1 MGGNFRQEGGNV
13 LLIMRIQAPLLYSVD
28 VVVFG
33 ATTAAVTAALAARE
47 AGASV
52 LAISDRPFFGEE
64 SAASLAFIGAPLPV
78 DPLLR
83 PIWETALDPAGFR
96 AGAIKHGL
104 EKALLAQEIP
114 FLFMARPVALLPGG
128 DGQPAGL
135 VFAAR
140 TSLYAV
146 KARTFVDASRTGL
159 LGILAGQAPVSITG
173 AALNVLATGRTE
185 ANPLEGATPFGN
197 EFSIANTASSHPVKG
212 DMPPVSVRAHRLR
225 HEGPAPGAGLPALAA
240 FEHQV
245 RATVLDASV
254 LHTAEALELDTAP
267 APTAGLPGNFVS
279 VAGIAPQPDL
289 HASLG
294 REAGARAAALARSV
308 PEPRLQPAAAG
319 GEERFGF
326 ATPFYRQAQGWVE
339 ADLPALP
346 VVGRFDVVVAGGGT
360 AGAPAGIAA
369 ARAGA
374 TTVVLETQGDLGG
387 VGTLGTIACYYFGN
401 LVGFTH
407 EIDSALAHL
416 DPDQRPGRWNPAL
429 KGSWYSRAL
438 REAGGQAWFGSF
450 AFGVRK
456 EGSRVEGILV
466 STPFGSGLIEAG
478 AVIDASGSADVAAAA
493 GARCRVIGANHVAT
507 QGAGLSPRRPGDHYI
522 NSDFTFIDDNDV
534 AGVTHVFVQARA
546 RFSSDFDTIPFL
558 NTRERRQ
565 IEGEVELS
573 PLDFLTRRQFPDTI
587 TTAISNFDTH
597 GYTIHPV
604 FTVTPPDHD
613 ALAANVPYRCLLPRG
628 VDGVLV
634 TGLGMSA
641 HRDAIPVVRMQGDVQ
656 NQGYAAGYA
665 AFLAASGA
673 GDLRRIPMGTLQ
685 RHLLAKGI
693 LAPEVVGCSER
704 PPFSAEAIREA
715 ARHTPV
721 DFYHTALLMEHPQ
734 ESIVALREVLAA
746 PCSELQREEAALILG
761 LLGDAE
767 AAPVLAEI
775 VAARDW
781 DAGWNYRGMG
791 QFGMSCSR
799 VDALV
804 IALGATH
811 SPLGEEPVLAKIA
824 ALGPD
829 SEFSHCRAVAVAAA
843 HLNTPALANALAA
856 VLAKPTYQGHS
867 VTRTAEAIAN
877 EPPTN
882 PGAKRNDNFLRTETT
897 PRTLSLRELHLAKAL
912 YLCGD
917 RDGLGRA
924 ILERYRDDVR
934 GLYARHARAILEAE
948 DLDALRRETI

>member
-1 MGGNFRQEGGNV
+1 MK
-13 LLIMRIQAPLLYSVD
+13 IKAPLLHSVD

-52 LAISDRPFFGEE
+52 LLISDRPFFGEE
-64 SAASLAFIGAPLPV
+64 SAATLAFIGAPLPA
-78 DPLLR
+78 DALLR
-83 PIWETALDPAGFR
+83 PIWEEALAPAGFR

-104 EKALLAQEIP
+104 EKALLARDIP
-114 FLFMARPVALLPGG
+114 FLFMARPVALLPGEEG
-128 DGQPAGL
+128 RPAGL
-135 VFAAR
+135 LFAAR

-146 KARTFVDASRTGL
+146 VARSFVDASRTGL
-159 LGILAGQAPVSITG
+159 LAILAGQAPAALTG
-173 AALNVLATGRTE
+173 AAFNVLATGTSE
-185 ANPLEGATPFGN
+185 EKPLEGAAPFG
-197 EFSIANTASSHPVKG
+197 EAFAIANTGSHHPKKG
-212 DMPPVSVRAHRLR
+212 EIPPISVRAHRFR
-225 HEGPAPGAGLPALAA
+225 HEGPAPEATLPALAA
-240 FEHQV
+240 FEHRV
-245 RATVLDASV
+245 RASVLDAAI
-254 LHTAEALELDTAP
+254 LHNAEALELETAP
-267 APTAGLPGNFVS
+267 ASAAALPENLVS

-294 REAGARAAALARSV
+294 REAGNRAAALARTL
-308 PEPRLQPAAAG
+308 PAARLQAAAG
-319 GEERFGF
+319 GGNAEGRFGF
-326 ATPFYRQAQGWVE
+326 APAFHRQAHGWVE
-339 ADLPALP
+339 TELPALP

-374 TTVVLETQGDLGG
+374 STVVLETQGDLGG

-416 DPDQRPGRWNPAL
+416 DPGQRKGRWNPAL
-429 KGSWYSRAL
+429 KSAWYGRAL
-438 REAGGQAWFGSF
+438 RDAGGQAWFGSF

-456 EGSRVEGILV
+456 EGSRVDGILV

-493 GARCRVIGANHVAT
+493 GARCRVIGGNHVAT
-507 QGAGLSPRRPGDHYI
+507 QGAGLSPRRPGDHYV

-534 AGVTHVFVQARA
+534 AGVTHAFVQARA
-546 RFSSDFDTIPFL
+546 RFSTDFDTIPFV

-565 IEGEVELS
+565 IVGEVELS

-613 ALAANVPYRCLLPRG
+613 ALAANVPYRCLLPQG
-628 VDGVLV
+628 VEGVLV

-665 AFLAASGA
+665 AFLAASRD
-673 GDLRRIPMGTLQ
+673 GDLRTVPMETLQ
-685 RHLLAKGI
+685 RHLLAKGV
-693 LAPEVVGCSER
+693 LAPEVVGCAER

-715 ARHTPV
+715 ARHTPA
-721 DFYHTALLMEHPQ
+721 DFYHTALLMEHPR

-746 PCSELQREEAALILG
+746 PCNDLQREETALILG
-761 LLGDAE
+761 LLGDE
-767 AAPVLAEI
+767 TAAPALAEI
-775 VAARDW
+775 VAAREW

-804 IALGATH
+804 IALGMTG
-811 SPLGEEPVLAKIA
+811 SPLGVEPVLAKIE

-829 SEFSHCRAVAVAAA
+829 SEFSHCRAVAVAAT
-843 HLNTPALANALAA
+843 HLNTPALAEALAA
-856 VLAKPTYQGHS
+856 LLAKPTYQGHA
-867 VTRTAEAIAN
+867 VTRTAEAIAQ
-877 EPPTN
+877 EPPVN
-882 PGAKRNDNFLRTETT
+882 PGARRDDNFLRTENT

-924 ILERYRDDVR
+924 ILERYRNDVR

-948 DLDALRRETI
+948 DLGALRRETI